1 MKGSNANGK
10 PVTREGPVDQLLP
23 LSENLVSNVEKTLRD
38 IVQRAIE
45 QTLSKFPTLK
55 QAVEAKV
62 VSKIFDKKR
71 EQTTE
76 FIRQFLEMQKKS
88 TDIVFAPIPTP
99 REISVWEGFPL
110 VDRSK
115 PHPCM
120 TSKTTSHM
128 KYLAKNLYPEKLLQ
142 EIDGS
147 GSHSLMFSTFRV
159 ICMIETI
166 TEVVRNRVHLFI

>member
-1 MKGSNANGK
+1 MQSITFLVFSIGVQANGK
-10 PVTREGPVDQLLP
+10 PITLLSPVDRLLP
-23 LSENLVSNVEKTLRD
+23 LSEKLVRNVEATLRD
-38 IVQRAIE
+38 IVQKAIE
-45 QTLSKFPTLK
+45 QALSKFPTLK

-110 VDRSK
+110 VDHRK

-120 TSKTTSHM
+120 TSKMTSHM

-147 GSHSLMFSTFRV
+147 GSHGLMYKVR
-159 ICMIETI
+159 
-166 TEVVRNRVHLFI
+166 TENF

>member
-1 MKGSNANGK
+1 M
-10 PVTREGPVDQLLP
+10 
-23 LSENLVSNVEKTLRD
+23 RD
-38 IVQRAIE
+38 IVQKAIE
-45 QTLSKFPTLK
+45 QALSKFPTLK

-128 KYLAKNLYPEKLLQ
+128 KYLAKNLYPSTPFSLLQ

-147 GSHSLMFSTFRV
+147 GSHSLMYKVR
-159 ICMIETI
+159 
-166 TEVVRNRVHLFI
+166 TENV